1 MNPLCRA
8 VRGMF
13 AVPVVLVAAVV
24 LAVSPLAFS
33 QSGASAAEDS
43 PVYKAFT
50 QLKGQSSYRMT
61 INIETK
67 DPRMAQMAAMGMGM
81 GAMEKVVQGNTTQVV
96 MHMKIPAMDQRGAID
111 DWEIRAVVKDGR
123 AARLITSP
131 AVPRLLKR
139 GDQMLDMQMAMME
152 KQAATSIAQALAQ
165 GPLGAISA
173 AVQGASAAASMA
185 EAVALKKKA
194 HEFFSWQCVPGAGQ
208 STEKTTPQLTDL
220 HTVADHKVGETAAA
234 AYEFFVN
241 ENGKSQGPVR
251 LLVAKDSGLPLRI
264 EMSDPQGHG
273 NVHMDY
279 TDFSKTAEIE
289 VPECLSK

>member
-1 MNPLCRA
+1 MNPLCRSI
-8 VRGMF
+8 RGMS
-13 AVPVVLVAAVV
+13 AVPVAVAV

-33 QSGASAAEDS
+33 QSGAAAAEDS
-43 PVYKAFT
+43 PVYKAFS

-61 INIETK
+61 INIESK

-81 GAMEKVVQGNTTQVV
+81 GTIEKVVQGSTTQVV
-96 MHMKIPAMDQRGAID
+96 MHMKMPAMDQGGAMD
-111 DWEIRAVVKDGR
+111 DWEIRAVAKDGR

-139 GDQMLDMQMAMME
+139 ADQMLDMQMAMME

-185 EAVALKKKA
+185 GAIALKRKA

-208 STEKTTPQLTDL
+208 STEKTTPQLTGL
-220 HTVADHKVGETAAA
+220 RAVADQKMGETNTA

-251 LLVAKDSGLPLRI
+251 LFVAKDSGLPVRI
-264 EMSDPQGHG
+264 EMTDPQGHG
-273 NVHMDY
+273 SVHMDY
-279 TDFSKTAEIE
+279 TDFSKEVQIE
-289 VPECLSK
+289 VPDCLSK

>member
-1 MNPLCRA
+1 MNPLCRC

-13 AVPVVLVAAVV
+13 AVPVIVAVLV
-24 LAVSPLAFS
+24 VSPLAFS
-33 QSGASAAEDS
+33 QSTATAEDS

-50 QLKGQSSYRMT
+50 QLKGQTSYRMT
-61 INIETK
+61 INIESK

-81 GAMEKVVQGNTTQVV
+81 GTIEKLVQGNTTQVV
-96 MHMKIPAMDQRGAID
+96 MHMKMPAMDQGGAMD
-111 DWEIRAVVKDGR
+111 DWEIRAVAKDGR

-152 KQAATSIAQALAQ
+152 KQAATSVAQALAQ

-185 EAVALKKKA
+185 EVVALKRKA
-194 HEFFSWQCVPGAGQ
+194 REFFSWQCIPGAGQ
-208 STEKTTPQLTDL
+208 PAEKAAPQLTGL
-220 HTVADHKVGETAAA
+220 RAAADQKVGETNAA

-251 LLVAKDSGLPLRI
+251 LLVAKDSGLPVRL
-264 EMSDPQGHG
+264 EVTDPQGRG
-273 NVHMDY
+273 SVHMDY
-279 TDFSKTAEIE
+279 TDFSKTAQIEI
-289 VPECLSK
+289 PDCLSK

>member
-1 MNPLCRA
+1 
-8 VRGMF
+8 MF
-13 AVPVVLVAAVV
+13 AVPVIVAVLV
-24 LAVSPLAFS
+24 VSPLAFS
-33 QSGASAAEDS
+33 QSTATAEDS

-50 QLKGQSSYRMT
+50 QLKGQTSYRMT
-61 INIETK
+61 INIESK

-81 GAMEKVVQGNTTQVV
+81 GTIEKLVQGNTTQVV
-96 MHMKIPAMDQRGAID
+96 MHMKMPAMDQGGAMD
-111 DWEIRAVVKDGR
+111 DWEIRAVAKDGR

-152 KQAATSIAQALAQ
+152 KQAATSVAQALAQ

-185 EAVALKKKA
+185 EVVALKRKA
-194 HEFFSWQCVPGAGQ
+194 REFFSWQCIPGAGQ
-208 STEKTTPQLTDL
+208 PAEKAAPQLTGLRAATDQ
-220 HTVADHKVGETAAA
+220 KVGETNAA

-251 LLVAKDSGLPLRI
+251 LLVAKDSGLPVRL
-264 EMSDPQGHG
+264 EVTDPQGHG
-273 NVHMDY
+273 SVHMDY
-279 TDFSKTAEIE
+279 ADFSKTVQIEI
-289 VPECLSK
+289 PDCLSK

>member
-1 MNPLCRA
+1 MNPLCRC

-13 AVPVVLVAAVV
+13 AVPVIVAVLV
-24 LAVSPLAFS
+24 VSPLAFS
-33 QSGASAAEDS
+33 QSTATAEDS

-50 QLKGQSSYRMT
+50 QLKGQTSCRMT
-61 INIETK
+61 INIESK

-81 GAMEKVVQGNTTQVV
+81 GTIEKLVQGNTTQVV
-96 MHMKIPAMDQRGAID
+96 MHMKMPAMDQGGAMD
-111 DWEIRAVVKDGR
+111 DWEIRAVAKDGR

-152 KQAATSIAQALAQ
+152 KQAATSVAQVLAQ

-185 EAVALKKKA
+185 EVVALKRKA
-194 HEFFSWQCVPGAGQ
+194 REFFSWQCIPGAGQ
-208 STEKTTPQLTDL
+208 PAEKAAPQLTGL
-220 HTVADHKVGETAAA
+220 RAAADQKVGETNAA

-251 LLVAKDSGLPLRI
+251 LLVAKDSGSPVRL
-264 EMSDPQGHG
+264 EVTDPQGHG
-273 NVHMDY
+273 SVHMDY
-279 TDFSKTAEIE
+279 TDFSKTVQIEI
-289 VPECLSK
+289 PDCLSK

>member
-1 MNPLCRA
+1 MNPLCRS

-13 AVPVVLVAAVV
+13 AVLVVFVAVFTA
-24 LAVSPLAFS
+24 SPFAFS
-33 QSGASAAEDS
+33 QNAAAAEDS
-43 PVYKAFT
+43 PVFKAFS
-50 QLKGQSSYRMT
+50 QLKGQTSYRMT
-61 INIETK
+61 INIESK
-67 DPRMAQMAAMGMGM
+67 DPRMAQRAAMGMGM
-81 GAMEKVVQGNTTQVV
+81 GTIEKLVQGNTTQVV
-96 MHMKIPAMDQRGAID
+96 MHMKMPAMDQGGAMD
-111 DWEIRAVVKDGR
+111 DWEFRAVAKDGR

-139 GDQMLDMQMAMME
+139 SDQMLDMQMAMME
-152 KQAATSIAQALAQ
+152 KQAATSVAQALAQ

-185 EAVALKKKA
+185 GAVALKRKA

-208 STEKTTPQLTDL
+208 PAEKTAPQLTGL
-220 HTVADHKVGETAAA
+220 LAVADQKVGETNAA

-251 LLVAKDSGLPLRI
+251 LLVAKDSGLPVRI
-264 EMSDPQGHG
+264 EMTDPQGHG
-273 NVHMDY
+273 SVHMDY

-289 VPECLSK
+289 VPDCLSK

>member
-8 VRGMF
+8 ARGMF
-13 AVPVVLVAAVV
+13 AVPVVFVAV
-24 LAVSPLAFS
+24 LTVSPFAFS
-33 QSGASAAEDS
+33 QSSAPAAEDS

-50 QLKGQSSYRMT
+50 QLKGQTSYRMT
-61 INIETK
+61 INIESK

-81 GAMEKVVQGNTTQVV
+81 GAMEKLVQGNTTQVV
-96 MHMKIPAMDQRGAID
+96 MHMKMPAMDQRGEID

-139 GDQMLDMQMAMME
+139 ADQMLDMQMAMME

-185 EAVALKKKA
+185 QAVTLKRKA

-208 STEKTTPQLTDL
+208 TAEKTTPQLTDL
-220 HTVADHKVGETAAA
+220 HPVADQKVGETGAA
-234 AYEFFVN
+234 AYEFMVN

-279 TDFSKTAEIE
+279 SDFSKPAQIE
-289 VPECLSK
+289 VPDCLSK

>member
-1 MNPLCRA
+1 MNPLCRC

-13 AVPVVLVAAVV
+13 AVPVIVAVLV
-24 LAVSPLAFS
+24 VSPLAFS
-33 QSGASAAEDS
+33 QSTATAEDS

-50 QLKGQSSYRMT
+50 QLKGQTSYRMT
-61 INIETK
+61 INIESK

-81 GAMEKVVQGNTTQVV
+81 GTIEKLVQGNTTQVV
-96 MHMKIPAMDQRGAID
+96 MHMKMPAMDQGGAMD
-111 DWEIRAVVKDGR
+111 DWEIRAVAKDGR

-152 KQAATSIAQALAQ
+152 KQAATSVAQALAQ

-185 EAVALKKKA
+185 EVVALKRKA
-194 HEFFSWQCVPGAGQ
+194 REFFSWQCIPGAGQ
-208 STEKTTPQLTDL
+208 PAEKAAPQLTGL
-220 HTVADHKVGETAAA
+220 RAAADQKVGETNAA

-251 LLVAKDSGLPLRI
+251 LLVAKDSGLPVRL
-264 EMSDPQGHG
+264 EVTDPQGHG
-273 NVHMDY
+273 SVHMDY
-279 TDFSKTAEIE
+279 TDFSKTVQIEI
-289 VPECLSK
+289 PDCLSK

>member
-8 VRGMF
+8 VRGLF
-13 AVPVVLVAAVV
+13 AVPVVVVAV
-24 LAVSPLAFS
+24 LTISPFVFS
-33 QSGASAAEDS
+33 QSGAPATEDS

-61 INIETK
+61 INIESK

-81 GAMEKVVQGNTTQVV
+81 GAMEKLVQGNTTQVV
-96 MHMKIPAMDQRGAID
+96 MHMKMPAMDQRGAID

-139 GDQMLDMQMAMME
+139 ADQMLDMQMAMME
-152 KQAATSIAQALAQ
+152 KQAATSIAQALAE

-173 AVQGASAAASMA
+173 AVQGASAAASMG
-185 EAVALKKKA
+185 EAVALKRKA

-208 STEKTTPQLTDL
+208 SAEKTTPQLTDL
-220 HTVADHKVGETAAA
+220 RAVADQKLGETNAA

-251 LLVAKDSGLPLRI
+251 LFVAKDSGLPLRI
-264 EMSDPQGHG
+264 EMTDPQGHG
-273 NVHMDY
+273 SVHMDY
-279 TDFSKTAEIE
+279 TDFSKTVQIE
-289 VPECLSK
+289 VPDCLSK

>member
-1 MNPLCRA
+1 MNPLCRC

-13 AVPVVLVAAVV
+13 AVPVIVAVLV
-24 LAVSPLAFS
+24 VSPLAFS
-33 QSGASAAEDS
+33 QSTATAEDS

-50 QLKGQSSYRMT
+50 QLKGQTSYRMT
-61 INIETK
+61 INIESK

-81 GAMEKVVQGNTTQVV
+81 GTIEKLVQGNTTQVV
-96 MHMKIPAMDQRGAID
+96 MHMKMPEMDQGGAMD
-111 DWEIRAVVKDGR
+111 DWEIRAVAKDGR

-139 GDQMLDMQMAMME
+139 GDQMLDMQTAMME
-152 KQAATSIAQALAQ
+152 KQAATSVAQALAQ

-185 EAVALKKKA
+185 EVVALKRKA
-194 HEFFSWQCVPGAGQ
+194 REFFSWQCIPGAGQ
-208 STEKTTPQLTDL
+208 PAEKAAPQLTGL
-220 HTVADHKVGETAAA
+220 RAAADQKVGETNAA

-251 LLVAKDSGLPLRI
+251 LLVAKDSGLPVRLKVT
-264 EMSDPQGHG
+264 DPQGHG
-273 NVHMDY
+273 SVHMDY
-279 TDFSKTAEIE
+279 TDFSKAVQIEI
-289 VPECLSK
+289 PDCLSK

>member
-1 MNPLCRA
+1 MNPLCRC

-13 AVPVVLVAAVV
+13 AVPVIVAVLV
-24 LAVSPLAFS
+24 VSPLAFS
-33 QSGASAAEDS
+33 QSTATAEDS

-50 QLKGQSSYRMT
+50 QLKGQTSYRMT
-61 INIETK
+61 INIESK

-81 GAMEKVVQGNTTQVV
+81 GTNEKLVQGNTTQVV
-96 MHMKIPAMDQRGAID
+96 MHMKMPAMDQGGAMD
-111 DWEIRAVVKDGR
+111 DWEIRAVAKDGR

-139 GDQMLDMQMAMME
+139 SDQMLDMQMAMME
-152 KQAATSIAQALAQ
+152 KQAATSVAQALAQ

-185 EAVALKKKA
+185 EVVALKRKA
-194 HEFFSWQCVPGAGQ
+194 REFFSWQCIPGAGQ
-208 STEKTTPQLTDL
+208 PAEKAAPQLTGLRAATDQ
-220 HTVADHKVGETAAA
+220 KVGETNAA

-251 LLVAKDSGLPLRI
+251 LLVAKDSGLPVRL
-264 EMSDPQGHG
+264 EVTDPQGHG
-273 NVHMDY
+273 SVHMDY
-279 TDFSKTAEIE
+279 ADFSKTVQIEI
-289 VPECLSK
+289 PDCLSK

>member
-1 MNPLCRA
+1 MNPLCRS

-13 AVPVVLVAAVV
+13 AVVVVFVAV
-24 LAVSPLAFS
+24 LTVSPFVFS
-33 QSGASAAEDS
+33 QSGAPAAEDS

-61 INIETK
+61 INIESK
-67 DPRMAQMAAMGMGM
+67 DPRMAQMAAMGMG
-81 GAMEKVVQGNTTQVV
+81 AMEKLVQGNTTQVV
-96 MHMKIPAMDQRGAID
+96 MHMKMPAMDQPGTID
-111 DWEIRAVVKDGR
+111 DWEIRAVAKDGR

-139 GDQMLDMQMAMME
+139 ADQMLDMQMAMME

-185 EAVALKKKA
+185 GAMAMKKKA

-208 STEKTTPQLTDL
+208 PAEKTTPQLTGL
-220 HTVADHKVGETAAA
+220 RAAADQKVGETNAA

-251 LLVAKDSGLPLRI
+251 LLVAKDSGLPVRM
-264 EMSDPQGHG
+264 EMTDPQGHG
-273 NVHMDY
+273 SVHMDY
-279 TDFSKTAEIE
+279 SDFNKEAQIE
-289 VPECLSK
+289 VPDCLSK